1 MEGNQTGVAVIAR
14 EVEYDGDGDGDGD
27 GGRGGNSK
35 GGTAM
40 SARAFLRF

>member
-14 EVEYDGDGDGDGD
+14 EVEYDGDGDG
-27 GGRGGNSK
+27 GRGGDSK

-40 SARAFLRF
+40 PARAFLRF

>member
-1 MEGNQTGVAVIAR
+1 MEGNQTGVAVIAC
-14 EVEYDGDGDGDGD
+14 EVEYDGDGDGDG
-27 GGRGGNSK
+27 GGDRK

>member
-14 EVEYDGDGDGDGD
+14 EVEYDGDGDGD